1 MSTWDRDPGND
12 QFAQAEAAGFNPY
25 AGSNGRYETPPK
37 VEPVQSFFPQE
48 QPDEDEVEQ
57 QWQDIINRYDEE

>member
-1 MSTWDRDPGND
+1 MTNWDRDPGND

-25 AGSNGRYETPPK
+25 AGPNGRYETPRRSGRD
-37 VEPVQSFFPQE
+37 VERERF
-48 QPDEDEVEQ
+48 EQ